1 MEVPL
6 ILWLIILTINAGDP
20 HGRHVV
26 IVDDLVQT
34 GGTLLQSAKVL
45 YPKIL
50 HHYHYRYYVQALI
63 EAGAS
68 KISMYVTHAVFPR
81 GTWKPFTESPDG
93 IKIETFWITDSIPH
107 ALEIAEVRPF
117 KLISICEVIADSLL
131 GYDLLTCNQ

>member
-50 HHYHYRYYVQALI
+50 HHYHYRYYV
-63 EAGAS
+63 
-68 KISMYVTHAVFPR
+68 
-81 GTWKPFTESPDG
+81 
-93 IKIETFWITDSIPH
+93 
-107 ALEIAEVRPF
+107 
-117 KLISICEVIADSLL
+117 
-131 GYDLLTCNQ
+131 